1 MHVNKGGKQSV
12 SVKTKSAVK
21 QLNFAGAHIDAKLVE
36 AVQDYHI
43 QERTIVINPH
53 IENVYVGEP
62 PCKPIPPFSSTILTD
77 THIEQATSLILLRV
91 KDETNIGN
99 IILEQGWE
107 LYGDIVKKS
116 PGKGTGLSF
125 PLNTPLWRSPQDDAG
140 FITFDPAHILDQ
152 ARTPQAQE
160 RFQIKVN
167 LWFATEQTNC
177 FIHNQHS
184 FIEVHTQVYG
194 NGRMQKFK
202 AQDHQTLYEDQLMSP
217 GYTTPV
223 PFCRVGPDNTFVYP
237 WHQYYADTD
246 CIWLAI
252 EYHPD
257 RR

>member
-1 MHVNKGGKQSV
+1 V
-12 SVKTKSAVK
+12 SVKTKNAIK
-21 QLNFAGAHIDAKLVE
+21 QLNFSGAHIEAQLVE
-36 AVQDYHI
+36 SVKDYPIQD
-43 QERTIVINPH
+43 RTIVINPN
-53 IENVYVGEP
+53 IENVYVAEP
-62 PCKPIPPFSSTILTD
+62 PRKPIPPFSSTILKD

-99 IILEQGWE
+99 IILEPGWE
-107 LYGDIVKKS
+107 LYGDIVKKTA
-116 PGKGTGLSF
+116 GKNKGQGQPF

-140 FITFDPAHILDQ
+140 FITFDPSYVLDMSGSP
-152 ARTPQAQE
+152 RIQE

-167 LWFATEQTNC
+167 LWFAPNHTNC

-194 NGRMQKFK
+194 QGRMQKFK
-202 AQDHQTLYEDQLMSP
+202 AQDYQTLYEDQLMSP

-223 PFCRVGPDNTFVYP
+223 PFCRVGPDGSFVYP
-237 WHQYYADTD
+237 WHQYYSDSD

-252 EYHPD
+252 EYHPS